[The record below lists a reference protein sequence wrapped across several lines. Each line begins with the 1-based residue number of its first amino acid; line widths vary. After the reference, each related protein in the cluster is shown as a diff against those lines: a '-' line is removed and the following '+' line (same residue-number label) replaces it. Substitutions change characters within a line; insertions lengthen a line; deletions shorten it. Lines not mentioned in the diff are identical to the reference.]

1 MMLPSLFMESLRSA
15 GIDAEA
21 LGAALSREAV
31 TSIRFNA
38 AKGMTAPAGAEP
50 VTWARRGYYL
60 DRRPVFT
67 LDPALHQGRYYVQDA
82 SSMFIATVV
91 ERLASELPEGSVWL
105 DACAA
110 PGGKTTAAVDAL
122 PPGWLTVANEIVPKR
137 AAVLRENIIKWGAP
151 SVMVTRGATEA
162 FGSLGPTFAIV
173 AADVP
178 CSGEG
183 MMRKDA
189 QAVAQWSPGLVAE
202 CAERQREILGN
213 LWPALL
219 PGGYLIYSTC
229 TFNRMENDD
238 MVRWLVAALGAEP
251 VNLGLDDAAL
261 GVHSAGL
268 ATDAWRFL
276 PHITR
281 GEGLFLAVVRKP
293 GGAVTAPPREPKG
306 KRVSSK
312 CAVPAA
318 VRQWI
323 ASPCGMDMTMED
335 GRINV
340 FPQAHIAVAA
350 RIGRVVDVIH
360 HGVVAGH
367 VKGRDIVPAHSLA
380 MSGILAPEAFA
391 SVEVDRSTALSYLRR
406 EPVAL
411 PGGVGRGFVLL
422 RHEGCPLGFV
432 KNLGNRANNLYPAEW
447 RILH

>member
-1 MMLPSLFMESLRSA
+1 MLPLQFVESLRGA

-31 TSIRFNA
+31 TSIRLNA
-38 AKGMTAPAGAEP
+38 AKGTPAPVGAEP

-91 ERLASELPEGSVWL
+91 ERLASELPGGSLYL

-137 AAVLRENIIKWGAP
+137 AAVLRENIIKWGAS
-151 SVMVTRGATEA
+151 SVMVTRGAPEA

-202 CAERQREILGN
+202 CAERQREILRH

-229 TFNRMENDD
+229 TFNRTENDD
-238 MVRWLVAALGAEP
+238 MIRWLIATLGAEP
-251 VNLGLDDAAL
+251 VSLGLDDAAL
-261 GVHSAGL
+261 GVSSAGL

-293 GGAVTAPPREPKG
+293 GGAVPAAPREPKG
-306 KRVSSK
+306 RRSASK
-312 CAVPAA
+312 CAIPAA
-318 VRQWI
+318 ARQWI
-323 ASPCGMDMTMED
+323 ASPCPMELTVED
-335 GRINV
+335 GRINA
-340 FPQAHIAVAA
+340 FPQAHRAVAA
-350 RIGRVVDVIH
+350 RIGRAVDVIH

-367 VKGRDIVPAHSLA
+367 VKGRDIIPAHSLA
-380 MSGILAPEAFA
+380 MSGILAPGEFA
-391 SVEVDRSTALSYLRR
+391 SVEVDRATALAYLRR

-411 PGGVGRGFVLL
+411 PGGVERGFVLL
-422 RHEGCPLGFV
+422 RHGGCPLGFV
-432 KNLGNRANNLYPAEW
+432 KNLGSRANNLYPAEW